1 MQSNQPQKVRTVSK
15 FTLFFV
21 VAFTS
26 ISLWSSSLLLRHDF
40 VGGMT
45 YWNTFRGFPFT
56 CLTGSLDISNDSLDL
71 SSASAKG
78 WDYYIAQHTQDIHWV
93 VRWSRLF
100 LDAVFWTIV
109 GCLVVMAIQQVIRRE
124 FTKKLALVLAILL
137 FLLSSA
143 TLWWFWPD
151 LVYPDPQLDE
161 PTIEGQSLLPTSMLL
176 TSIVENNAT
185 TSLKTPF

>member
-26 ISLWSSSLLLRHDF
+26 ISLWSSSLLFRHDF

-56 CLTGSLDISNDSLDL
+56 WLTGSLDISNDFPDL
-71 SSASAKG
+71 SISSPRG
-78 WDYYIAQHTQDIHWV
+78 WDYYIAQHTRDIHWV
-93 VRWSRLF
+93 VRWSHLF

-109 GCLVVMAIQQVIRRE
+109 GCLVVMAIQ
-124 FTKKLALVLAILL
+124 
-137 FLLSSA
+137 
-143 TLWWFWPD
+143 
-151 LVYPDPQLDE
+151 
-161 PTIEGQSLLPTSMLL
+161 
-176 TSIVENNAT
+176 
-185 TSLKTPF
+185 